1 MVVKPSGSSLG
12 CLIFLGLFLVFPTAN
27 YVWSSGLPLSSLP
40 ELIAVLALLPLICSR
55 WLRRLWFRH
64 VSRVFKGNTK
74 ILVLVL
80 GLGLVGKAV
89 LFTSGSYQG
98 FPACYRAVGETPSFS
113 SCEKSYN
120 NPLGRFAAT
129 RVDNFIDFGSD
140 DWELSFMNSLRFNY
154 YWWVADSVL
163 RDRIPF
169 MASWQG
175 VVDFDAPQTVNVA
188 YVGTGQLEIG
198 PVGLRL
204 LPTYSHIANE
214 QLQIPKGRHNV
225 NVTYIFDDGRRSS
238 MSGEPGPYPTLRLNV
253 GNRPISAIA
262 PHLAFRLIGWF
273 LDLLALTGLLLLIGF
288 YWSILKSQWFCFM
301 GVTVLAFIVY
311 VQPLSDPPSA
321 INSYVFLF
329 TLVAAMLVVWSRRRH
344 HLLMA
349 CAGMAILILA
359 HEVRAHPS
367 LTAVLLRD
375 GGRDFL
381 TYESFARSIL
391 ETWSLRA
398 GEDIFYFQA
407 LSRYVTFFH
416 HLVFGDGDG
425 QVTVFSRVAL
435 TSALLWFGWRFRGC
449 NSYGK
454 LVIFSGTVLLVTFV
468 NSTVV
473 ATWIRQ
479 GTSEYPTWLLFPFAF
494 TWLFASGQKSTARG
508 FAALSATFIARTN
521 QAPAILWL
529 FIFRGWSAFRKKDW
543 RLVPALGLAVLICL
557 LPALHNKF
565 YGGEFTVLP
574 TSRDIPENLV
584 IPPDRWL
591 DAQTDQEARRQVIE
605 QLDFLLYGSTTGARH
620 VLAGG
625 ELRFVFL
632 GFQLL
637 WIIALGLASQRLWRF
652 REVSILVMAALPLV
666 YLAPH
671 LFYQVDVYYPRHVVI
686 GYLAMAAVAF
696 YAVTAPT
703 LKNSDT

>member
-1 MVVKPSGSSLG
+1 MVVKPASISLG
-12 CLIFLGLFLVFPTAN
+12 FLIFLGVFLVFPTAN
-27 YVWSSGLPLSSLP
+27 YVRLSGLPLSSVP
-40 ELIAVLALLPLICSR
+40 ELIAVLALLPLICSQGF
-55 WLRRLWFRH
+55 RRLWARH
-64 VSRVFKGNTK
+64 VAMVFNGNTK

-80 GLGLVGKAV
+80 GLCLFGKAV
-89 LFTSGSYQG
+89 LLTSGSYQG
-98 FPACYRAVGETPSFS
+98 FPACYRAVGQTPPFS

-120 NPLGRFAAT
+120 NPLGRFTAT
-129 RVDNFIDFGSD
+129 RVDKHIDFGPD

-169 MASWQG
+169 TASWRG
-175 VVDFDAPQTVNVA
+175 VVEFDAPQTINVA
-188 YVGTGQLEIG
+188 YVGTGQIEIG

-214 QLQIPKGRHNV
+214 QLQIPEGRHNV
-225 NVTYIFDDGRRSS
+225 TVTYIFDDGRRSS
-238 MSGEPGPYPTLRLNV
+238 MGGEPGPYPILRLNV
-253 GNRPISAIA
+253 GNRPISALA
-262 PHLAFRLIGWF
+262 PPLAFRLIGWF
-273 LDLLALTGLLLLIGF
+273 LDLFALTGVLLLIGF
-288 YWSILKSQWFCFM
+288 YWSILRSQWFWFM
-301 GVTVLAFIVY
+301 GVSVLVFFVY
-311 VQPLSDPPSA
+311 GQPLSDPPSA

-398 GEDIFYFQA
+398 GEDIFYFQT

-425 QVTVFSRVAL
+425 QVTVFSRIAL
-435 TSALLWFGWRFRGC
+435 TSSLLWFGWRFRGC
-449 NSYGK
+449 NSFGK

-468 NSTVV
+468 NSTAV
-473 ATWIRQ
+473 ATLIRQ
-479 GTSEYPTWLLFPFAF
+479 GASEYPTWLLFPFAF
-494 TWLFASGQKSTARG
+494 TWLFASGQKSTTRG

-529 FIFRGWSAFRKKDW
+529 FIFRGWSAFREKDW
-543 RLVPALGLAVLICL
+543 MFVPALGLAGAICL
-557 LPALHNKF
+557 LPALHNNY
-565 YGGEFTVLP
+565 YGNEFTMLP
-574 TSRDIPENLV
+574 TSRNIPENLV
-584 IPPDRWL
+584 LPLDRWIE
-591 DAQTDQEARRQVIE
+591 AQTGQEARQQVLA
-605 QLDFLLYGSTTGARH
+605 QLDFLLYGSTTAERH

-625 ELRFVFL
+625 GLRLVFL

-637 WIIALGLASQRLWRF
+637 WIVAVGVAIQRLWQLRQ
-652 REVSILVMAALPLV
+652 VSSLVMVVLPLV
-666 YLAPH
+666 YLLPH
-671 LFYQVDVYYPRHVVI
+671 LFYQVDVYYPRHVVV

-696 YAVTAPT
+696 YVVTTPS
-703 LKNSDT
+703 LKEVET